1 MHCTT
6 LFLINSNFLPARV
19 AANNN
24 INKAFLCFRLVNDV
38 WFTLVGLETIPST
51 EAISSNAAY
60 CCNKHNEFKQQRT
73 TPSVRRGK
81 IVLFYDYLRMTIMKY
96 SKYLRIFPEYSA
108 FTTKLDVLAKVST
121 FWAITDT
128 ANQELYHLI
137 SPVLFHD
144 NLFR

>member
-1 MHCTT
+1 M
-6 LFLINSNFLPARV
+6 
-19 AANNN
+19 
-24 INKAFLCFRLVNDV
+24 
-38 WFTLVGLETIPST
+38 
-51 EAISSNAAY
+51 
-60 CCNKHNEFKQQRT
+60 
-73 TPSVRRGK
+73 
-81 IVLFYDYLRMTIMKY
+81 FYDYLRMTIMKY